1 MPSYLQVAEGVACLP
16 IISAALYEDLP
27 AVVRLLPPE
36 DEEGEGARLQLVLVE
51 GQIVDDH
58 GLLVG
63 AGELEGGMDARGQDI
78 CAEMSGQK
86 ASGRGQKP
94 TAKPFCA
101 DLWK

>member
-16 IISAALYEDLP
+16 ILSAALYEDLP

-51 GQIVDDH
+51 GQVVNDH

-63 AGELEGGMDARGQDI
+63 AGELEGGVGGPLGQGVRGDVWP
-78 CAEMSGQK
+78 EGFGK
-86 ASGRGQKP
+86 RP
-94 TAKPFCA
+94 EA
-101 DLWK
+101 DSEA